1 MSIKQ
6 YDVRFMQLSRYACSR
21 IGTWRSRKDETI
33 YKGLRLEIISKLILF
48 QLQIYIHAMEKALE
62 VERDMME
69 D

>member
-6 YDVRFMQLSRYACSR
+6 YDARCMQLSRYACSR

-48 QLQIYIHAMEKALE
+48 QLQIYIHVVEKALE
-62 VERDMME
+62 IEWDMLE